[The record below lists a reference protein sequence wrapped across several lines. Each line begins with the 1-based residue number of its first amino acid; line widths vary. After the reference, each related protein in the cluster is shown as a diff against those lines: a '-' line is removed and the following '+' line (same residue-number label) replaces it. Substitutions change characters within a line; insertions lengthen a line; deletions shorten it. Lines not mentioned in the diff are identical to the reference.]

1 MVKRLWG
8 KCQGADI
15 IFRLADAE
23 AGLWTTTVPASD
35 TGVYIIE
42 LWAEDE
48 AGNVGY
54 YATVKITI
62 DLDTMQSS
70 VTILQVASGVT
81 VEEVARTLGIVE
93 TVQMA
98 VLDLSSIY
106 SAVIGDKIRSSV
118 TSKEV

>member
-1 MVKRLWG
+1 
-8 KCQGADI
+8 
-15 IFRLADAE
+15 
-23 AGLWTTTVPASD
+23 
-35 TGVYIIE
+35 VYIIE

-70 VTILQVASGVT
+70 VTILQVASGVS

-93 TVQMA
+93 TVQTA